1 MAFRARLSPDRD
13 VVHVSSVF
21 YFSGGHTFSY
31 HSSFGFADK
40 LLEILI
46 LHRILNL
53 SSYQFRFSK

>member
-53 SSYQFRFSK
+53 SS